1 MELTVKPRMESE
13 RFLSQT
19 RAYLTTKLGLKIIQN
34 ASILSIHRMAN
45 TFNTEIYYDS
55 YFHPLMEHLKID
67 RTPHCCRHTCISML
81 AEAGVDQTII
91 KKIVGHSGAMTLT
104 EKVYTHF
111 DVKEL
116 VNAINRI

>member
-1 MELTVKPRMESE
+1 MESE
-13 RFLSQT
+13 RFLSQIKSYRST
-19 RAYLTTKLGLKIIQN
+19 RLGLKQICN
-34 ASILSIHRMAN
+34 VPILCKHFKYRN
-45 TFNTEIYYDS
+45 YYDS
-55 YFHPLMEHLKID
+55 YFHPLLEQLKIE

-81 AEAGVDQTII
+81 AEVGVNQTII
-91 KKIVGHSGAMTLT
+91 NKIVGHSGSMTLT